1 MYDIH
6 CTILGWLD
14 WNTLNY
20 YCIWDLQFVGYDI
33 MPIACQRWICAGSD
47 TRFVG
52 AVLRISLSFLSGLRP
67 GGAWYIAGGLDKRQK
82 RDLRGKKFRQMT
94 CRVMKRFGRTEQCL
108 TSCIF
113 IFFVFPRLL
122 FETVCC
128 LEPPK
133 LLTVAWPQNQWIV
146 ILWIKQNTVKR
157 VLIWTFHTVESI
169 VDLYAYLCP
178 GKICL
183 WWHKNTCCIELNP
196 TRNTCCVRQQWV
208 ED

>member
-33 MPIACQRWICAGSD
+33 MPIACHRWICAGRD

-94 CRVMKRFGRTEQCL
+94 CRVMKRFGRTEQRL

-113 IFFVFPRLL
+113 ILFCLSAFALWNCLL
-122 FETVCC
+122 LGASQTVISC
-128 LEPPK
+128 L
-133 LLTVAWPQNQWIV
+133 
-146 ILWIKQNTVKR
+146 NTKSVNCD
-157 VLIWTFHTVESI
+157 LI
-169 VDLYAYLCP
+169 D
-178 GKICL
+178 
-183 WWHKNTCCIELNP
+183 
-196 TRNTCCVRQQWV
+196 
-208 ED
+208 

>member
-1 MYDIH
+1 
-6 CTILGWLD
+6 
-14 WNTLNY
+14 
-20 YCIWDLQFVGYDI
+20 

-52 AVLRISLSFLSGLRP
+52 AVLRISLSFLSALRP
-67 GGAWYIAGGLDKRQK
+67 GGLDTLLGGLISDRSGTCAAKSFDKWRAEWW
-82 RDLRGKKFRQMT
+82 RGLAGQSSAWHLVSLY
-94 CRVMKRFGRTEQCL
+94 C
-108 TSCIF
+108 
-113 IFFVFPRLL
+113 FVFPRLL